1 MAEISSNLHT
11 RMTYVNIL
19 VHILLQEMKLSVM
32 KAQNQLQEYIALR
45 LYSSVNLSSKLYM
58 HQDGDKISIQETSQ
72 HFILL
77 DLQWQQCSSI
87 AKGRMDVEAGGTSD
101 KYGNHYC
108 PSSSTTLSL
117 LL

>member
-1 MAEISSNLHT
+1 
-11 RMTYVNIL
+11 MTYVNML

-108 PSSSTTLSL
+108 PSSSTTFSL